1 MHKGGVIAAVAANVS
16 LAAPGVDNAKAE
28 REIPRICWLR
38 PGRALGGPKVTAV
51 RPAEEHA
58 EVHARHE
65 ALAATV
71 ELPAGVLGA
80 AAATFFVRKDD
91 GNSTQWKIVTEA
103 VVFIPRRAVV

>member
-1 MHKGGVIAAVAANVS
+1 MNAAEFAGICALVRLVRPSGARLAPPVS
-16 LAAPGVDNAKAE
+16 
-28 REIPRICWLR
+28 
-38 PGRALGGPKVTAV
+38 AV